1 MTDMSINIPIVL
13 GLAAIIMI
21 AVSLYVCIRRR
32 LQAIVK
38 DKKESITEEL
48 YGYDAGKRLLENEI
62 NGRPKSHDDIND
74 FVESKF
80 ADSFITHENER
91 EIKDFFNPLYVEL
104 SSLLKRMNIFSIT
117 DEKITDFIYQ
127 YEHIS
132 NLVKQHNAQQE
143 DGNIKAT
150 KDFFDHILK
159 YPLDLQQ
166 RKAIISEEDNCLV
179 VSSAGSGKTS
189 SIVGKVKYLTE
200 IKHVDPKKILLI
212 SYTNK
217 AAAELT
223 DRMDIQGLR
232 GYTFHK
238 LALDIIARE
247 QKAKPSICDNTDSLF
262 VSIFHQL
269 LEDEKFK
276 QAILVYFIDYQV
288 QETDEEKRLKQKRQ
302 KLASMKDNRIKA
314 VMPDM
319 DGKPVYV
326 RSEEEKKLCF
336 VLSSLGLKFRYEEAY
351 EHQVLDEYHS
361 QYRPDFSIHYEK
373 NGIQKRLYLENFG
386 VDEHG
391 MVPMWFAESKG
402 ISYEECNKR
411 YGDGITWK
419 RELHRKFGTTLIE
432 TSSADFHYFDIAE
445 KVKKLLKKE
454 GVPFAEIPGEKLYDM
469 VLPKNSKEEK
479 VFIRLA
485 VTFIT
490 LMKTNCKSISEIR
503 NLANKAHDERSL
515 FIIDNIICPVYE
527 KYVECMENSQQKD
540 FTDIILEAT
549 KLCEKWQ
556 QSPYEYIIVDE
567 FQDISMDRYR
577 FLQALRK
584 GEPKSKLF
592 CVGDDWQSIYRFS
605 GSDLS
610 LFTDFESFFGHTDLK
625 KIETTYRFGN
635 PLVKLSSE
643 FIQRN
648 PVQIAKHISPFN
660 ESAHTDMLFY
670 EYDRYN
676 YASTVSSI
684 IASIPSDK
692 SVFLLGRYS
701 FDDYYLSNNFQSV
714 KRGNKFFYIINGREI
729 EFLTVHK
736 SKGLEADY
744 VILLQCNKDT
754 FGFPSLMNDDPILNL
769 ILGKGDEY
777 PYGEE
782 RRLFYVAI
790 TRAKTRTF
798 IMYHTKCPS
807 VFVTEFLHPEKLK
820 EDYSPHRNANKR
832 WGRKGDAYLL
842 KLFSDGMSIK
852 QISQLMGRSQT
863 SIVMRLQKLGV
874 SF

>member
-21 AVSLYVCIRRR
+21 AVILYVCIRRR

-38 DKKESITEEL
+38 DKNESITEEL
-48 YGYDAGKRLLENEI
+48 YGYDAGKRQLENEI
-62 NGRPKSHDDIND
+62 NGRTKSHDDIND
-74 FVESKF
+74 FVEGKF
-80 ADSFITHENER
+80 AGSFITHENER
-91 EIKDFFNPLYVEL
+91 EIKDFFYPLYEEL

-127 YEHIS
+127 YEQIS
-132 NLVKQHNAQQE
+132 NLVKNHNAQQE
-143 DGNIKAT
+143 DRNIKAT

-288 QETDEEKRLKQKRQ
+288 QESDEEKRLKQKRQ

-314 VMPDM
+314 VLPDM
-319 DGKPVYV
+319 DGKPIYV

-402 ISYEECNKR
+402 ISYEECNQR

-454 GVPFAEIPGEKLYDM
+454 GVPVGESTY
-469 VLPKNSKEEK
+469 
-479 VFIRLA
+479 
-485 VTFIT
+485 
-490 LMKTNCKSISEIR
+490 
-503 NLANKAHDERSL
+503 
-515 FIIDNIICPVYE
+515 
-527 KYVECMENSQQKD
+527 
-540 FTDIILEAT
+540 
-549 KLCEKWQ
+549 
-556 QSPYEYIIVDE
+556 
-567 FQDISMDRYR
+567 
-577 FLQALRK
+577 FL
-584 GEPKSKLF
+584 
-592 CVGDDWQSIYRFS
+592 
-605 GSDLS
+605 
-610 LFTDFESFFGHTDLK
+610 
-625 KIETTYRFGN
+625 
-635 PLVKLSSE
+635 
-643 FIQRN
+643 
-648 PVQIAKHISPFN
+648 
-660 ESAHTDMLFY
+660 
-670 EYDRYN
+670 
-676 YASTVSSI
+676 
-684 IASIPSDK
+684 
-692 SVFLLGRYS
+692 
-701 FDDYYLSNNFQSV
+701 
-714 KRGNKFFYIINGREI
+714 
-729 EFLTVHK
+729 
-736 SKGLEADY
+736 
-744 VILLQCNKDT
+744 
-754 FGFPSLMNDDPILNL
+754 
-769 ILGKGDEY
+769 
-777 PYGEE
+777 
-782 RRLFYVAI
+782 
-790 TRAKTRTF
+790 
-798 IMYHTKCPS
+798 
-807 VFVTEFLHPEKLK
+807 
-820 EDYSPHRNANKR
+820 
-832 WGRKGDAYLL
+832 
-842 KLFSDGMSIK
+842 
-852 QISQLMGRSQT
+852 
-863 SIVMRLQKLGV
+863 
-874 SF
+874 